1 MNFITNTL
9 KENML
14 LKLLLT
20 DTGSL
25 VYENETEDVYEDF
38 YRDKNLFD
46 LSDYAQDSRF
56 LILSIKGYWQNK
68 RN

>member
-25 VYENETEDVYEDF
+25 VYENEIEDVYEDF

-56 LILSIKGYWQNK
+56 LILSIKDYWQNK

>member
-25 VYENETEDVYEDF
+25 VYENEIEDVYEDF

>member
-1 MNFITNTL
+1 
-9 KENML
+9 ML

-25 VYENETEDVYEDF
+25 VYENEIEDVYEDF

-68 RN
+68 RNQ

>member
-25 VYENETEDVYEDF
+25 VYENEIEDVYEDF
-38 YRDKNLFD
+38 YRDKNLLD

>member
-1 MNFITNTL
+1 
-9 KENML
+9 ML

-25 VYENETEDVYEDF
+25 VYENEIEDVYEDF

>member
-1 MNFITNTL
+1 
-9 KENML
+9 ML

-25 VYENETEDVYEDF
+25 VYENEIEDVYEDF

-46 LSDYAQDSRF
+46 ISDYAQDSKF
-56 LILSIKGYWQNK
+56 LILSIKDYWQNK

>member
-25 VYENETEDVYEDF
+25 VYENEIEDVYEDF
-38 YRDKNLFD
+38 YRDKNFFD

>member
-25 VYENETEDVYEDF
+25 VYENEIEDVYEDF

-46 LSDYAQDSRF
+46 ISDYAQDSKF
-56 LILSIKGYWQNK
+56 LILSIKDYWQNK